1 MKFLKNLNP
10 FRELDAQE
18 MRRRLIAD
26 ADRLAIQHAA
36 NAEHQVALAE
46 SSSALAEMYAQ
57 RANRLRGELLSAEG
71 ATA

>member
-46 SSSALAEMYAQ
+46 SSIAMAEMYAQ
-57 RANRLRGELLSAEG
+57 RANRLRGEMLSAEG
-71 ATA
+71 TVA